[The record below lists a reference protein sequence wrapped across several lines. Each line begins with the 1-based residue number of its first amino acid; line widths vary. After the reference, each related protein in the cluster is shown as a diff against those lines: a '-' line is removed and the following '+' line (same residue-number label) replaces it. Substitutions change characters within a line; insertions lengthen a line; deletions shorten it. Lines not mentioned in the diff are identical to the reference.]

1 MGPGA
6 RGHPPVAWDGRPCLM
21 MLFLWF
27 SHSYYVSYISL
38 ITRAMRLSRHQAC
51 IWIIHSYLRRLEDD
65 CFQASTV
72 GTVGQ
77 DQQLQK
83 RKWSFK
89 NVNPSCRGCK
99 DECSAHSLL
108 KVEPLVFLSHFVMF
122 YEGKLAAEAP
132 GAGPGHG
139 ARGARRD
146 QTRGRGSRAGGF
158 CPNLTPLL
166 GSGPAG
172 FIIRINQVWTFPLG
186 KSLWCHSCA
195 AVCLWFNISNDIQ
208 SGAGH
213 LVRAGSLLVS
223 WLRSRNVP
231 PASHIFIIRFNDS
244 TRGLGRR
251 ELLIFM
257 R

>member
-1 MGPGA
+1 
-6 RGHPPVAWDGRPCLM
+6 M

-65 CFQASTV
+65 YFKVSTV

-99 DECSAHSLL
+99 DECSAPSLL
-108 KVEPLVFLSHFVMF
+108 KVEPLVFFVAF
-122 YEGKLAAEAP
+122 CDVLWGKIGSG
-132 GAGPGHG
+132 GA
-139 ARGARRD
+139 
-146 QTRGRGSRAGGF
+146 
-158 CPNLTPLL
+158 
-166 GSGPAG
+166 GSGPGSRGEGSQAG
-172 FIIRINQVWTFPLG
+172 SNSGRRIQSRGFLPQFNTITGVRPGLHNQD
-186 KSLWCHSCA
+186 KSGLNISTSYNSCA
-195 AVCLWFNISNDIQ
+195 ALCLWFNISNDIQ

-244 TRGLGRR
+244 TRGPGRR

>member
-1 MGPGA
+1 MPG
-6 RGHPPVAWDGRPCLM
+6 LM

-65 CFQASTV
+65 YFKVSTV

-99 DECSAHSLL
+99 DECSAPSLL

-146 QTRGRGSRAGGF
+146 QTRGGGSRAGVF
-158 CPNLTPLL
+158 AP
-166 GSGPAG
+166 
-172 FIIRINQVWTFPLG
+172 I
-186 KSLWCHSCA
+186 
-195 AVCLWFNISNDIQ
+195 
-208 SGAGH
+208 
-213 LVRAGSLLVS
+213 
-223 WLRSRNVP
+223 
-231 PASHIFIIRFNDS
+231 
-244 TRGLGRR
+244 
-251 ELLIFM
+251 
-257 R
+257 